1 MPLPSRTIL
10 HQDSITAIIPSVYSL
25 NPFTSHQFKVQ
36 PLIYLA
42 SAAKPI
48 SRISLYNNGFRSIS
62 QRKTGAEFKD
72 KNHEQEESSDYS
84 ELKQKLD
91 EVGLNY
97 YNSCSP
103 GQYHLLFCP
112 KCKGGRSSARSLSFH
127 ITLDRTSAIWRCFTA
142 ECGWAG
148 QVIPGSWTN
157 ISGDNQFGKRQKLQP
172 LGDELIAYFAG
183 RMISKQT
190 LEKNCVM
197 QVAGQKD
204 IIAFTYRRN
213 GIIVGCKYRTMDKSF
228 WQEKGTEKTLYGL
241 DDIKEADEVI
251 IVEGEIDK
259 LSLEEAGISNCV
271 SVPAGAPQTVSIK
284 ELPTLE
290 KDTGFQYIWNCKK
303 YLNKA
308 SRIIIAT
315 DADVSGDALAEELA
329 RRLGRERS
337 KCWRVHWPKKDEIN
351 CFKDANEVLMNLGP
365 NALRETIYSMQLH
378 HMYLF
383 NETIQ
388 GV

>member
-42 SAAKPI
+42 SPAKPI

-112 KCKGGRSSARSLSFH
+112 K
-127 ITLDRTSAIWRCFTA
+127 
-142 ECGWAG
+142 
-148 QVIPGSWTN
+148 
-157 ISGDNQFGKRQKLQP
+157 
-172 LGDELIAYFAG
+172 LIAYFAG
-183 RMISKQT
+183 RMIPKQT

-284 ELPTLE
+284 ELPTPE

>member
-1 MPLPSRTIL
+1 MWM
-10 HQDSITAIIPSVYSL
+10 
-25 NPFTSHQFKVQ
+25 
-36 PLIYLA
+36 
-42 SAAKPI
+42 
-48 SRISLYNNGFRSIS
+48 
-62 QRKTGAEFKD
+62 
-72 KNHEQEESSDYS
+72 
-84 ELKQKLD
+84 
-91 EVGLNY
+91 
-97 YNSCSP
+97 
-103 GQYHLLFCP
+103 
-112 KCKGGRSSARSLSFH
+112 GR
-127 ITLDRTSAIWRCFTA
+127 
-142 ECGWAG
+142 
-148 QVIPGSWTN
+148 PGSWTN